1 MRYLP
6 IFLHIR
12 DRPCL
17 VVGGG
22 EVAARKAN
30 LLLEAGARVTVVS
43 PRLGATLSRMAENGL
58 VEHVAA
64 YFEASHLLDHSLV
77 IAATDDADVNRQVA
91 ELAQARQLPV
101 NVADRPD
108 IGSFIV
114 PSVIDRSPVTI
125 AVSSGGTSPVLARLL
140 RARLESLIP
149 SAYGHL
155 ALLIEKFRERVK
167 QRLPAHARRRFWDQ
181 VLQGNIAELVFAGNI
196 DQAEHALER
205 VIADIDPAGRRTG
218 EVYLVGAGPGDPD
231 LLTFRALRLLQQAD
245 VVLYDRLVSEPILAM
260 VRKGADRIYV
270 GKERANHA
278 VPQDRIN
285 SLLLELAREG
295 KRVLRLKGGDPF
307 IFGRGGEE
315 IEDLMR
321 EGIPFQVVPGITA
334 ASGCAAYS
342 GIPLTHRDYSQACVF
357 VTGHLKSGS
366 VELNWQQLCQP
377 NQTVVVYMGLSG
389 LATLCR
395 EMIRHGTP
403 ADMPAAL
410 IEKGTTR
417 EQRVFTGT
425 LATLPDIVSNQD
437 IGAPTLIIVGHVV
450 RLRDELNWYKR
461 EAMTEA
467 GAA

>member
-12 DRPCL
+12 DRHCL

-43 PRLGATLSRMAENGL
+43 PVLGATLSRMAASGTI
-58 VEHVAA
+58 EHLPAR
-64 YFEASHLLDHSLV
+64 FEPAHLADRRLV
-77 IAATDDADVNRQVA
+77 IAATDDEAVNRQVA
-91 ELAQARQLPV
+91 ELAAARNLPV

-108 IGSFIV
+108 AGDFIV
-114 PSVIDRSPVTI
+114 PSVIDRSPVTV
-125 AVSSGGTSPVLARLL
+125 AVSSGGASPVLARLL

-149 SAYGHL
+149 SAYGRL

-167 QRLPAHARRRFWDQ
+167 KRLPAPARRRFWDQ
-181 VLQGNIAELVFAGNI
+181 VLQGHIAEMVFAGNVA
-196 DQAEHALER
+196 QAENALQRAIE
-205 VIADIDPAGRRTG
+205 DGDPSDRGVG

-260 VRKGADRIYV
+260 VRKGADKIYV

-285 SLLLELAREG
+285 SLLLELAKEG

-321 EGIPFQVVPGITA
+321 EGVPFQVVPGITA

-342 GIPLTHRDYSQACVF
+342 GIPLTHRDYSQSCVF
-357 VTGHLKSGS
+357 VTGHVKSGG
-366 VELNWQQLCQP
+366 VDLNWTQLCQP
-377 NQTVVVYMGLSG
+377 NQTVVVYMGLNG
-389 LATLCR
+389 LDTLCR
-395 EMIRHGTP
+395 ELIRHGTP
-403 ADMPAAL
+403 PDMPAAL
-410 IEKGTTR
+410 VERGTTR

-425 LATLPDIVSNQD
+425 LETLPGAVRDENV
-437 IGAPTLIIVGHVV
+437 GAPTLIIVGNVV
-450 RLRDELNWYKR
+450 RLRGELNWYKR
-461 EAMTEA
+461 ETMNETDTA
-467 GAA
+467 